1 MLKFTAIEMK
11 DKNKMERYF
20 YQYGEGSCQHS
31 FAASYCLFSK
41 YGDMICEKNNVLY
54 ILRSHRCT
62 EKERIYLFPMMDT
75 TCDRKVKEAIEEI
88 LDDAHSHGAAVRF
101 ETLTAKAKDRLQ
113 ELFPGR
119 FSAESV
125 RDYAEYI
132 YTYDKLVNLSG
143 GEMAGKRRYFNKFMR
158 EYGARTIIEVIRPEH
173 VPEILEFHKYWLE
186 TKKCRNLQ
194 LEQENEAMHLAFA
207 HYAELGLS
215 GMVIYIDK
223 KLCGYIYGA
232 PLSDT
237 CFDALVGK
245 GDRNVPNIY
254 RVLYREFA
262 RLCCQGYEYVNWE
275 EDLGDEG
282 LRNAKMMYKPDIL
295 LEKFVVR
302 ELEYYE

>member
-1 MLKFTAIEMK
+1 
-11 DKNKMERYF
+11 
-20 YQYGEGSCQHS
+20 
-31 FAASYCLFSK
+31 
-41 YGDMICEKNNVLY
+41 
-54 ILRSHRCT
+54 
-62 EKERIYLFPMMDT
+62 MMDI
-75 TCDRKVKEAIEEI
+75 TCDCKVKEAIEEV
-88 LDDAHSHGAAVRF
+88 LDDAHSHGAVVRF

-207 HYAELGLS
+207 HYAELDPFRTHDLTDPFHEFQGKQFLINPRQDPACCRW
-215 GMVIYIDK
+215 G
-223 KLCGYIYGA
+223 C
-232 PLSDT
+232 DT
-237 CFDALVGK
+237 
-245 GDRNVPNIY
+245 
-254 RVLYREFA
+254 VL
-262 RLCCQGYEYVNWE
+262 
-275 EDLGDEG
+275 
-282 LRNAKMMYKPDIL
+282 
-295 LEKFVVR
+295 
-302 ELEYYE
+302 